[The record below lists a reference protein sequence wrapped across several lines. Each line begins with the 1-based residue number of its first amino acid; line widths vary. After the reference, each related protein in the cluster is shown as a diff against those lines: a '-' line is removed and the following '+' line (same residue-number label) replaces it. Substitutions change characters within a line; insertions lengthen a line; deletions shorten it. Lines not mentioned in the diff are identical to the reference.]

1 LVAVFIYDYNF
12 TISCDDIMTKL
23 WRCYDQLTTFRKL
36 GPRDFKG
43 EGDEDS
49 APAPSSFIA
58 NAYNEIYAFYTRKA
72 AYWKKI
78 INNRGALTAPPESA
92 TDASV

>member
-1 LVAVFIYDYNF
+1 
-12 TISCDDIMTKL
+12 M
-23 WRCYDQLTTFRKL
+23 TFRKL

-72 AYWKKI
+72 AYWKKLSTLPLPPLLNPPLMRRS
-78 INNRGALTAPPESA
+78 NNS
-92 TDASV
+92 S